1 MLGNTGVESISRE
14 LFRTFDQ
21 DEPGF
26 WNDQMKKAALA
37 ANRAVA
43 FERFDFRG
51 SVDLE
56 SHPAAVA
63 SADVF
68 RQNCHAEEIPRFKA
82 PEFNCINLPTVDPR
96 YTTSIIID
104 RD

>member
-1 MLGNTGVESISRE
+1 
-14 LFRTFDQ
+14 
-21 DEPGF
+21 
-26 WNDQMKKAALA
+26 
-37 ANRAVA
+37 
-43 FERFDFRG
+43 
-51 SVDLE
+51 VDLE